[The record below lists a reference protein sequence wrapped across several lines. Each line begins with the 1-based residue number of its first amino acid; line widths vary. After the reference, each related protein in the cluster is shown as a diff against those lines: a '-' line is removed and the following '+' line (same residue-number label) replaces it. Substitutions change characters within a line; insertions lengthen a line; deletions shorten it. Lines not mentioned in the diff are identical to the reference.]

1 MALTAFLEC
10 VGQNLVTWAHL
21 TVKHAGWEMQS
32 LLWRTELNTAKEKGG
47 KWILAGRNRCHKLYN
62 HFLVQHGH
70 WSQRGKDCIHTG
82 PKLLSDCDCVSRDS
96 GCKPDLQHLGH
107 QSGPCPQTL
116 FLFKELFYSA
126 KSASK
131 DEFSSILPIVRPR
144 VNGKPKSNKGSNK
157 KEIDDPCFSKFV
169 KLSTP
174 FVRGETELKWSE
186 WPVTSV
192 QKNSGFCLL
201 KNIFS
206 SFSVFTV
213 AHFYFSV
220 LNWLRSCDKNS
231 HEWPTSRSKRR

>member
-1 MALTAFLEC
+1 
-10 VGQNLVTWAHL
+10 
-21 TVKHAGWEMQS
+21 MQS
-32 LLWRTELNTAKEKGG
+32 LLWRTELNTAKKKGG

-70 WSQRGKDCIHTG
+70 WSQRSKDCIHTG
-82 PKLLSDCDCVSRDS
+82 PKLLSDCDCVSRNSVCEPASALRSPISTLSTDTFLIQ
-96 GCKPDLQHLGH
+96 GAFLQ
-107 QSGPCPQTL
+107 C
-116 FLFKELFYSA
+116 
-126 KSASK
+126 KSALK
-131 DEFSSILPIVRPR
+131 DEFSSKLPIVRPR
-144 VNGKPKSNKGSNK
+144 VNGKTKSNKGSNK
-157 KEIDDPCFSKFV
+157 KETDDPCFSKFV

-174 FVRGETELKWSE
+174 FVRGEMELKWSE

-192 QKNSGFCLL
+192 QKNSDFCLL

-220 LNWLRSCDKNS
+220 LNWLKSCDKNS